1 MDNYNQQ
8 QNQAAASGNT
18 DFGQIQFLTND
29 EREELSMKR
38 YNAMV
43 DEWKKEQQLRRKMRL
58 VSAIVTSVL
67 LASEQGVFDEPKDNR
82 HNNNKNAQNYTGNAS
97 GPKAA
102 NQQNNAGE
110 EYEEV

>member
-1 MDNYNQQ
+1 MADYNQQ
-8 QNQAAASGNT
+8 QNQA
-18 DFGQIQFLTND
+18 GQLDLGQLQYMTND
-29 EREELSMKR
+29 EREELAMKR

-82 HNNNKNAQNYTGNAS
+82 HNNNTNAQNYTGNAS